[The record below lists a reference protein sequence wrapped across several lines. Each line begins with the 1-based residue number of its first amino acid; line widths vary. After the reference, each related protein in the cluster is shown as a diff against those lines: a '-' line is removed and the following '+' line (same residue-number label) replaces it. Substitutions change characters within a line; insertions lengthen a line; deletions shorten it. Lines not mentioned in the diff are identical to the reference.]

1 MSNHTAKEFVLEVM
15 IGALPQAV
23 LTAARNAVKTREAL
37 YRLISA
43 REALKSVEFS
53 MSIDHCVELDTSSAV
68 VELNKK
74 IKSQSAMC
82 EDAERA
88 LIEALKA

>member
-23 LTAARNAVKTREAL
+23 LTAARNAVKT
-37 YRLISA
+37 

-82 EDAERA
+82 AHAERA